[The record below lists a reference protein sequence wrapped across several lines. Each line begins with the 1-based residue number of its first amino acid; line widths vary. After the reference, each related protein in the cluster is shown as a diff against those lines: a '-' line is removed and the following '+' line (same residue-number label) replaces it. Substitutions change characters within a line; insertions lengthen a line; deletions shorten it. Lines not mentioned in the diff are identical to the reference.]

1 MFSSLEIARATVL
14 IILPLALLIGVVL
27 GALGS
32 GGAILALPVLVYAGG
47 LAPTSAIAVSQL
59 VVGVASLFGGTLQMI
74 SGNVSI
80 RSAILYAAAGVP
92 ATKIGTLIRERLPE
106 NFLMGAFAAI
116 IVVAGLRMLNHRP
129 DSKAGLTHPVLSL
142 SIAATV
148 GLVTGMLGVGGGFL
162 LVPAMIAFGGL
173 PTRSAM
179 ATSLPVIALN
189 SLSGAYQSQALWRP
203 HLDMALGFLGAT
215 LVGTFLGIRFAKSAP
230 EAKLRAALAWTLVLV
245 GLGVG
250 ATSWF

>member
-1 MFSSLEIARATVL
+1 MFASIA
-14 IILPLALLIGVVL
+14 ILPLALLIGVVL

-59 VVGVASLFGGTLQMI
+59 VVGVASLFGGLLQI
-74 SGNVSI
+74 IAGKISI
-80 RSAILYAAAGVP
+80 RGAILYSAAGIP

-106 NFLMGAFAAI
+106 NFLMSAFAAI
-116 IVVAGLRMLNHRP
+116 VVVAGLRMLNHRP
-129 DSKAGLTHPVLSL
+129 DSKEGLSHPVLSMG
-142 SIAATV
+142 IAATV
-148 GLVTGMLGVGGGFL
+148 GLITGMLGVGGGFL

-173 PTRSAM
+173 GTRAAM

-189 SLSGAYQSQALWRP
+189 SLSGAYQSQVLWQP
-203 HLDMALGFLGAT
+203 HLNMALSFLGAT
-215 LVGTFLGIRFAKSAP
+215 LAGTFLGIRFAKSAS
-230 EAKLRAALAWTLVLV
+230 EEKLRAALAWTLVLV

-250 ATSWF
+250 AKNWI